1 MKYRSCVP
9 DRALRGSGSEAG
21 QNEGILIMRRKAISI
36 LMLIMF
42 LAGMTLT
49 SCGRKTEPVPDSQPG
64 PGPDPEPVPGPDDDG
79 GDEPEPPADPTP
91 AEKILAGMTTE
102 EKVCQLFMIR
112 PEHLFSEQ
120 KQEQVEDITE
130 FGVKEATDEMKQT
143 LMRYPCG
150 GIILFGGNLKG
161 PAELAQLMEGLSGV
175 STIPLLYGVDEE
187 GGGVAR
193 IANNGNFGVKK
204 VGTMGSIGDTGDT
217 AKAYEAGA
225 YIGSYLKQYGFN
237 VDFAPVADVNSNP
250 DNIVIGRRAFGS
262 DPELVSKMVSS
273 FLEGLHSE
281 GIAGCIKH
289 YPGHGDTS
297 ADTHKGY
304 VEVDKTWDELMETEL
319 IPFMDNLDSADMVM
333 VAHITLP
340 EVSRGGL
347 PATLSYELMTNKLR
361 EELGYKGIIVTDAL
375 GMKAITDKY
384 GSDTAAVLAFTAGA
398 DILLLPNNYVR
409 ACEGVLAAVND
420 GRISMQRLDESVLRI
435 LQLKEKLGLISD

>member
-1 MKYRSCVP
+1 MKYRSCAP
-9 DRALRGSGSEAG
+9 DRTLSGSGSEAG

-49 SCGRKTEPVPDSQPG
+49 SCGRKTEPVPDPQPG
-64 PGPDPEPVPGPDDDG
+64 PGPDPEPVPGPADDG
-79 GDEPEPPADPTP
+79 GDEPEPTADPTP

-143 LMRYPCG
+143 LMHYPCG
-150 GIILFGGNLKG
+150 GIALFGGNLKG
-161 PAELAQLMEGLSGV
+161 PAELAKLMEDLSGV

-217 AKAYEAGA
+217 AKSYEAGA

-237 VDFAPVADVNSNP
+237 VDFAPVADVNTNP
-250 DNIVIGRRAFGS
+250 QNIVIGDRAFS
-262 DPELVSKMVSS
+262 DNPRVAAPMVVQY
-273 FLEGLHSE
+273 LKGLQDA
-281 GIAGCIKH
+281 GVVGCIKH
-289 YPGHGDTS
+289 FPGHGDTE
-297 ADTHKGY
+297 ADTHLG
-304 VEVDKTWDELMETEL
+304 VAQSLKTWPQMRDCEM
-319 IPFMDNLDSADMVM
+319 IPFHAGIREGCRLVM
-333 VAHITLP
+333 VSHIAAPLVT
-340 EVSRGGL
+340 GNDL
-347 PATLSYELMTNKLR
+347 PATLSQELLLGKLR
-361 EELGYKGIIVTDAL
+361 GELHYKGLIITDS
-375 GMKAITDKY
+375 MDMRAITDQY
-384 GSDTAAVLAFTAGA
+384 TASSAAICSILSGVDIVLTPEDFTYTFDAVVDA
-398 DILLLPNNYVR
+398 VE
-409 ACEGVLAAVND
+409 CGVIPEE
-420 GRISMQRLDESVLRI
+420 RIDESVRRI
-435 LQLKEKLGLISD
+435 LSLKLLLSGR

>member
-1 MKYRSCVP
+1 MP
-9 DRALRGSGSEAG
+9 DRALRGSGRKTG
-21 QNEGILIMRRKAISI
+21 RNEGILIMRRKVISI

-49 SCGRKTEPVPDSQPG
+49 SCGRKNEPVPDPQPG
-64 PGPDPEPVPGPDDDG
+64 PGPDPEPVPGPADDG
-79 GDEPEPPADPTP
+79 GDEPEPTADPTP

-130 FGVKEATDEMKQT
+130 FGVKEVNDEMKQT
-143 LMRYPCG
+143 LMHYPCG
-150 GIILFGGNLKG
+150 GIVLFGGNLKG
-161 PAELAQLMEGLSGV
+161 PAELARLMEDLSDV
-175 STIPLLYGVDEE
+175 SGIPLLYAVDEE

-193 IANNGNFGVKK
+193 IANNGNFSVKK

-217 AKAYEAGA
+217 AKAYDAGA
-225 YIGSYLKQYGFN
+225 YIGSYLKEYGFN

-435 LQLKEKLGLISD
+435 LQLKEKLGLISE